1 MCLDTWTAKK
11 TKWWFDK
18 RRREQTNN
26 LKTEHRCI
34 SWACDSYFRGQLRLP
49 GFKAAIK
56 VFSVENPV
64 LQHNNA
70 PIVCSHQAKHKC
82 DQNKILCWTQL
93 IKCTW
98 VKGQSAQLFVR
109 GCFAW
114 HSAHRGSHLSSDLS
128 YDAPTHHHHLWSAA
142 PGWWHVK
149 LVKTNNQFLLI
160 CCSLNP
166 GRNCRINYKRS
177 FREKAESWSL
187 KEISLLPRTIK
198 PSTLTG
204 FMFAP
209 PHDGFYSTV
218 ISEHVKY
225 HGALTNN
232 LTSSSDLRQCLKSQW
247 LIVWCLNIAW
257 EEEYHRENSVLSV
270 YIAPVH

>member
-1 MCLDTWTAKK
+1 MYKLSL
-11 TKWWFDK
+11 WFIFPGSAPPA
-18 RRREQTNN
+18 RVQSRNQGILCGEPSAPTQQCTNS
-26 LKTEHRCI
+26 LFT
-34 SWACDSYFRGQLRLP
+34 SG
-49 GFKAAIK
+49 KA
-56 VFSVENPV
+56 
-64 LQHNNA
+64 Q
-70 PIVCSHQAKHKC
+70 KC
-82 DQNKILCWTQL
+82 DENKILRWTQL
-93 IKCTW
+93 IMCTW

-109 GCFAW
+109 GCYAW

-149 LVKTNNQFLLI
+149 LVKINNQVLLI

-166 GRNCRINYKRS
+166 DRNCRINYKRS

-225 HGALTNN
+225 HREQTIWNMFKPATESLHQYLNCVICTHW
-232 LTSSSDLRQCLKSQW
+232 LRRGKIS
-247 LIVWCLNIAW
+247 W
-257 EEEYHRENSVLSV
+257 E
-270 YIAPVH
+270 

>member
-1 MCLDTWTAKK
+1 M
-11 TKWWFDK
+11 
-18 RRREQTNN
+18 
-26 LKTEHRCI
+26 
-34 SWACDSYFRGQLRLP
+34 
-49 GFKAAIK
+49 
-56 VFSVENPV
+56 
-64 LQHNNA
+64 
-70 PIVCSHQAKHKC
+70 
-82 DQNKILCWTQL
+82 
-93 IKCTW
+93 CTW

-149 LVKTNNQFLLI
+149 LVKINNQVLLI

-166 GRNCRINYKRS
+166 DRNCRINYKRS

-225 HGALTNN
+225 HRALTNN
-232 LTSSSDLRQCLKSQW
+232 LTSSSDLRQCLKSRW
-247 LIVWCLNIAW
+247 LIVWCLDIYW

-270 YIAPVH
+270 YFAQVH